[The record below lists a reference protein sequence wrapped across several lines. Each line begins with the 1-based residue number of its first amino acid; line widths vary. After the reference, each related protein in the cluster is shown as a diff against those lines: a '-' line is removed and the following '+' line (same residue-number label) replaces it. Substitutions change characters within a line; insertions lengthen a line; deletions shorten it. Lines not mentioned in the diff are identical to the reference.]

1 MTKCVCVCVRVCVF
15 VASFYSF
22 VCVLFVWLGSVVW
35 LVGWLVG
42 WCCVLFVCL
51 SVCLFPTRR
60 KHKGQHMGEMCFMSL
75 GDAETCLGQ
84 KQALQVKVIF
94 FVELVTHVVE
104 HMVSFFSMKPI
115 LHDQHFLIFRNFT

>member
-1 MTKCVCVCVRVCVF
+1 MCVCVCVCVF
-15 VASFYSF
+15 VFLLLVFTLLF
-22 VCVLFVWLGSVVW
+22 VCCLFGLVRLFGW